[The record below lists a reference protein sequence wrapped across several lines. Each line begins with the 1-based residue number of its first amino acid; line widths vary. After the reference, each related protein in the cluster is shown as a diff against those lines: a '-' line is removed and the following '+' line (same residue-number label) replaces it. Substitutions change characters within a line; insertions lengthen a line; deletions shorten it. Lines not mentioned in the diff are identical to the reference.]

1 MLQVFM
7 HRHLPGLTNFIA
19 SVQVLVSWFMSS
31 PMGNWGALAVC
42 SQKLFHNSTS
52 IYSNYVALLCPVH
65 RQTHALSTTPFL
77 CIVSCIVSLGAGLIC
92 WLKKTRLIPS
102 SSELSERAQEHT

>member
-19 SVQVLVSWFMSS
+19 SVQVLVSKL
-31 PMGNWGALAVC
+31 GALAVC